1 MKCLLYLEIDI
12 LNFNRPSFSPGECS
26 GASSRKIGGH
36 CNNLIMGMSESH
48 GNNSQQFADVTHE
61 TQDAAARGGKLD
73 IQQIEIINENK
84 QLLFDGIGDR
94 YLKVSGGSMFF
105 SHSHDNILIY
115 LTLKVFDLQKEIVR
129 QAGCSLQHP
138 PISLRH
144 CTGGGTADITTASVW
159 LPGAWSGQGPGL
171 PCNIIYSRRRQLAP
185 VAHTL
190 PHIATIA
197 TQRNVASTL
206 PQWDHSR
213 KTIFWFWTMIRTSE
227 LLCTDHLSLL
237 HVKIF
242 ATLDSKSFL
251 YIYLNFTKQIGHRL
265 YLCMH
270 CMHQIQLFNFQI
282 RYIWFSTNL
291 CIHVTRAQIKVFIL
305 ILKVEVISVN
315 FWSFNENIPTFNQGQ
330 NCIENFF
337 MISKWAIKGRILF
350 IIYILLLNNEI

>member
-12 LNFNRPSFSPGECS
+12 LIFHRPSFSPGECS

-115 LTLKVFDLQKEIVR
+115 LTLKVFDLQKEVVR

-159 LPGAWSGQGPGL
+159 LPGLAKGLGCHATLFTPGGGSWHQWHTH
-171 PCNIIYSRRRQLAP
+171 C
-185 VAHTL
+185 HTL
-190 PHIATIA
+190 P
-197 TQRNVASTL
+197 QL
-206 PQWDHSR
+206 PHSAMLPPHCHNGI
-213 KTIFWFWTMIRTSE
+213 T
-227 LLCTDHLSLL
+227 H
-237 HVKIF
+237 
-242 ATLDSKSFL
+242 A
-251 YIYLNFTKQIGHRL
+251 KQSSG
-265 YLCMH
+265 
-270 CMHQIQLFNFQI
+270 
-282 RYIWFSTNL
+282 SG
-291 CIHVTRAQIKVFIL
+291 
-305 ILKVEVISVN
+305 
-315 FWSFNENIPTFNQGQ
+315 P
-330 NCIENFF
+330 
-337 MISKWAIKGRILF
+337 
-350 IIYILLLNNEI
+350 